1 MGTKSKSFALILVAL
16 FLISI
21 VVLPPALVK
30 AESKTIVV
38 PDDYSSIKDAIFYA
52 NDGDTVYIKKGTYQE
67 SNLIVDKAISIIG
80 EDREPTIIIGQAN
93 SFMVL
98 VNHSQVTI
106 SGLTLIASS
115 TKQPTVSTIQY
126 QKEIVAI
133 QIEQSQNCN
142 ISGNK
147 IVNSGNGV
155 WLHSSSNNL
164 IEGNTI
170 LDNFYGIDITGYST
184 LNFIRNNDISS
195 SQVGIRF
202 SDKNV
207 NNTIVSANNITS
219 AITGLFYYFS
229 SQNYVVGNYIAF
241 NNDATHFV
249 GSQSNVL
256 HHNNFVDNSRD
267 ISKDSSYYDIRIVKS
282 INFWD
287 DRREG
292 NYWRKYFEYWSK
304 NGIGNNGIG
313 TLPYELNEF
322 NKDNYPLLELVN
334 IESYTSYSST
344 NLPYP
349 TPTLSPLS
357 SNNPTSIYPTS
368 PPTGTQST
376 TPTIE
381 ETNSESTTVPLS
393 AFIAVIAVLALTVVA
408 LTVLLY
414 RKHRKPISQNKPT
427 V

>member
-1 MGTKSKSFALILVAL
+1 M
-16 FLISI
+16 SI
-21 VVLPPALVK
+21 TLLYP
-30 AESKTIVV
+30 
-38 PDDYSSIKDAIFYA
+38 
-52 NDGDTVYIKKGTYQE
+52 
-67 SNLIVDKAISIIG
+67 
-80 EDREPTIIIGQAN
+80 
-93 SFMVL
+93 
-98 VNHSQVTI
+98 
-106 SGLTLIASS
+106 LT
-115 TKQPTVSTIQY
+115 T
-126 QKEIVAI
+126 
-133 QIEQSQNCN
+133 
-142 ISGNK
+142 
-147 IVNSGNGV
+147 
-155 WLHSSSNNL
+155 LHL
-164 IEGNTI
+164 HI
-170 LDNFYGIDITGYST
+170 LDYFTT
-184 LNFIRNNDISS
+184 
-195 SQVGIRF
+195 
-202 SDKNV
+202 
-207 NNTIVSANNITS
+207 
-219 AITGLFYYFS
+219 FS

-249 GSQSNVL
+249 GSQSNVF

-287 DRREG
+287 DGKEG
-292 NYWRKYFEYWSK
+292 NYWSKYFDYWSK

-322 NKDNYPLLELVN
+322 NKDNYPLLELVK

-357 SNNPTSIYPTS
+357 SNNPTSINPTS

-381 ETNSESTTVPLS
+381 DTNSESTTVPLS
-393 AFIAVIAVLALTVVA
+393 AFITVIAVLALTAVA

-414 RKHRKPISQNKPT
+414 RRHRKNLSQNKPN